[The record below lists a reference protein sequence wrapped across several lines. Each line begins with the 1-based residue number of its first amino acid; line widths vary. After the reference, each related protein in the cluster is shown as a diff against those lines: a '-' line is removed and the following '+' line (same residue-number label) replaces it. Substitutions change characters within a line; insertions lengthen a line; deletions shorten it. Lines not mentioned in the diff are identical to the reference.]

1 MKAVPRALIVDDHIE
16 MTRLLA
22 EHLGELGWEC
32 RVHGSGA
39 EAIAAIAQ
47 DVPDLVITDLR
58 MAPVDGLE
66 VLGAARAAD
75 PELPVIVMT
84 AFGGVDSAIE
94 AMKRG
99 AWHYLTKPVRLD
111 ELRLHAERA
120 FAERQLRRE
129 MRALRTAAARGG
141 LAAMIGRSASM
152 QALYQLIE
160 RVAPSPA
167 PVLVRGES
175 GTGKELVARALH
187 ALGPRKDRAFV
198 AVNCTAL
205 PEGLLESEL
214 FGHARG
220 AFTGATT
227 PRAGL
232 FVEASGGTLFLDE
245 IGDMAPQL
253 QARLLRVLQEG
264 EVRAV
269 GSDESRRVDVR
280 IVAATHQDLEERVRT
295 GGFRSDLY
303 FRLAVVPIGI
313 PALRD
318 RIEDVPPLVEH
329 FLARARARNPHSP
342 VERFSSALVGALARR
357 SWPGNVRELEN
368 LVERLVVIGARAELD
383 VDALTSAAPG
393 AEMATAGPGVSD
405 GFAIT
410 REPPPTMRELEGEYI
425 AWVVAREGGNKTRAA
440 EVLGVDVST
449 IHRRLRRE

>member
-1 MKAVPRALIVDDHIE
+1 MTAAGARVVIVDDHVE
-16 MTRLLA
+16 MGRLLA
-22 EHLGELGWEC
+22 DHLGGLGWDC
-32 RVHGSGA
+32 DVHAGGA
-39 EAIAAIAQ
+39 AAIAAIDRA
-47 DVPDLVITDLR
+47 VPDLVITDLR
-58 MAPVDGLE
+58 MAPIDGLD
-66 VLGAARAAD
+66 VLDAARAAD

-99 AWHYLTKPVRLD
+99 AWHYVTKPVRLD

-120 FAERQLRRE
+120 LAERRLRRE
-129 MRALRTAAARGG
+129 VRALRGASARGG
-141 LAAMIGRSASM
+141 LDAMIGRSAAM
-152 QALYQLIE
+152 QALYGLIE

-167 PVLVRGES
+167 PVLLRGES

-187 ALGPRKDRAFV
+187 ALGPRAERPFV

-264 EVRAV
+264 EVRPV
-269 GSDESRRVDVR
+269 GADDVRKVDVR
-280 IVAATHQDLEERVRT
+280 VIAATHQDLEERVRT
-295 GGFRSDLY
+295 GAFRSDLY
-303 FRLAVVPIGI
+303 FRLAVVPLHL

-318 RIEDVPPLVEH
+318 RVEDIPPLVEH

-342 VERFSSALVGALARR
+342 VQRLAPDLIGALARR
-357 SWPGNVRELEN
+357 PWPGNVRELEN
-368 LVERLVVIGARAELD
+368 LIERLVVVGARAELD
-383 VDALTSAAPG
+383 ASALDPPPALAPAGG
-393 AEMATAGPGVSD
+393 AGAGFTVHRD
-405 GFAIT
+405 
-410 REPPPTMRELEGEYI
+410 PPPTLRELEDDYI
-425 AWVVAREGGNKTRAA
+425 AWVVARCDGNKTRAA

-449 IHRRLRRE
+449 IHRRLRRDPT